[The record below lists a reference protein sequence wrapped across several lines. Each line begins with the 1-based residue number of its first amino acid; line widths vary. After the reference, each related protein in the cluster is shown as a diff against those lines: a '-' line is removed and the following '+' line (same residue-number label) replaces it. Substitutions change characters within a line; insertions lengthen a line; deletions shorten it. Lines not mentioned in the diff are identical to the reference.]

1 MRRVSEVNMVFSS
14 SFDLLNNTWEE
25 QAFKDNNNNN
35 RRIDDSQALNVAQL
49 EWLYKE
55 SFELKWV
62 DAVI

>member
-1 MRRVSEVNMVFSS
+1 MRKVKLTWFSAVLA
-14 SFDLLNNTWEE
+14 FDLLPVNNTWEG
-25 QAFKDNNNNN
+25 QAYKDNNN